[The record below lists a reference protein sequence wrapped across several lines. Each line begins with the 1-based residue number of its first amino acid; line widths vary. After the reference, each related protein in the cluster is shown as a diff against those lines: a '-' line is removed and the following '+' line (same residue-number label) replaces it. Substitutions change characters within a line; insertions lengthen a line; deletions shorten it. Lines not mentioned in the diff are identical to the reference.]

1 MGYFVATQ
9 FVMGYF
15 VATQFVMGVISLR
28 RNLSWVI
35 SLQRNLSWGIS
46 LRRNLSWVISLRR
59 NLSWGLCRC
68 DATINSSKLPSP
80 YPKPLYL
87 INQLKLH
94 TPHPEPL
101 YLVNKLFKTA
111 IPVPQ
116 TVLIS
121 LKIDV
126 DTCFCCCGA
135 VFRREKAK
143 SSTLPIMSI
152 PTIAFQHFSLIFF
165 SSKCHK
171 SLTLTPSSSSP
182 MPLPV
187 LLLLLL
193 NFARLPLPVALSS
206 TPSPLPSQFQQQIRI
221 CPLKCQCSQDGSS
234 LACSNLSR
242 AEVRHLF
249 ASGTVFIVSNI
260 SQLLFSFAGGTPSSQ
275 QFASGLLNLSIVQS
289 QLDLDILPPM
299 ERLLWLNLRGNQLDK
314 LETMAKGISSP
325 DRRNPSHLMPAFP
338 ALLFLDLSQNLITS
352 ISRNAFGAF
361 PNAEEI
367 RLSSNRI
374 VGVEWEAFRLF
385 RLRRL
390 FLDNNYLLTI
400 SEHILRY
407 SPAIEEFDLS
417 HNKLSAAQS
426 SSFFAAQRLRFLN
439 LSHNRLQKFD
449 YDSFSP
455 FFQLESLDLS
465 WNNFSAIPPD
475 IRQFVALRVLN
486 FSGNAIEKVA
496 EGELSQPM
504 LQTLQICD
512 CPRLRLVERRAFAAL
527 PNLQFL
533 QMANNPRLQFVSPG
547 AFQNNSLLF
556 EVDFSNNSLA
566 VLSHR
571 LLQQPVRL
579 HLRSN
584 PFLCG
589 CIAPW
594 LFNVSSKLVDL
605 HEAICIRLL
614 SDGQQQQISLA
625 KTVKNGQNIR
635 QKLGECPREPIVPM
649 GRELRAKVGDFFSLY
664 CASRSDAFGR
674 AEVRWTLPNGTDLI
688 GEEEGAD
695 GTKNSGKNGDRMNAS
710 SGDLIGAPSF
720 SQSPKAPPFTGQ
732 PELQRR
738 GMNSPVS
745 MLTTSAVDSP
755 FLGGLHPS
763 LLQLQEHFQ
772 RRRPLVPATSGEA
785 QMPQPKSRIQINGE
799 HIRFEVLISEDTGN
813 YICHVNG
820 AEVVLRLD
828 VEKPVIQLSAIEVGS
843 HYVALVWNDSLKV
856 YPQTFQISQSLP
868 LFLIRAV
875 ERVQLCLQVRDAVS
889 QQLGRVIQ
897 LSLHN
902 PWHSYNVV
910 RLRPLTNYT
919 FCLVYRLVSFVPH
932 SVGRFSSVFES
943 CVDVQT
949 EEQLGF
955 WTSLS
960 PTTIGVLLA
969 FCFCL
974 AALLCFRAIYL
985 RFYIWH
991 ETKLRARM
999 NQSMSGQSFLSHST
1013 SLHHSVHQQLDAHAH
1028 SLGRAM
1034 FAGPMSSIGGPKQE
1048 KSEKKA
1054 EGEDTFAG
1062 REKGRQ
1068 RPRGRGRKP
1077 WNGRKHRSLLNEGRK
1092 DLPRGQNCARFFSGA
1107 PPAMRN
1113 YFVFE

>member
-1 MGYFVATQ
+1 
-9 FVMGYF
+9 
-15 VATQFVMGVISLR
+15 
-28 RNLSWVI
+28 
-35 SLQRNLSWGIS
+35 
-46 LRRNLSWVISLRR
+46 
-59 NLSWGLCRC
+59 
-68 DATINSSKLPSP
+68 
-80 YPKPLYL
+80 
-87 INQLKLH
+87 
-94 TPHPEPL
+94 
-101 YLVNKLFKTA
+101 
-111 IPVPQ
+111 
-116 TVLIS
+116 
-121 LKIDV
+121 
-126 DTCFCCCGA
+126 
-135 VFRREKAK
+135 
-143 SSTLPIMSI
+143 
-152 PTIAFQHFSLIFF
+152 
-165 SSKCHK
+165 
-171 SLTLTPSSSSP
+171 

-193 NFARLPLPVALSS
+193 KFACLPLPVALSS
-206 TPSPLPSQFQQQIRI
+206 APSPFPSQFEQQTRI

-242 AEVRHLF
+242 AE
-249 ASGTVFIVSNI
+249 
-260 SQLLFSFAGGTPSSQ
+260 

-289 QLDLDILPPM
+289 QLDALDIFPPM
-299 ERLLWLNLRGNQLDK
+299 ERLLRLNLRGNQIDK
-314 LETMAKGISSP
+314 LETMAEGISSP
-325 DRRNPSHLMPAFP
+325 DRRSSSHLMPAFP
-338 ALLFLDLSQNLITS
+338 TLLFLDLSQNLITS
-352 ISRNAFGAF
+352 ILRNNFAAF

-374 VGVEWEAFRLF
+374 
-385 RLRRL
+385 
-390 FLDNNYLLTI
+390 TI

-439 LSHNRLQKFD
+439 L
-449 YDSFSP
+449 
-455 FFQLESLDLS
+455 
-465 WNNFSAIPPD
+465 
-475 IRQFVALRVLN
+475 
-486 FSGNAIEKVA
+486 
-496 EGELSQPM
+496 
-504 LQTLQICD
+504 
-512 CPRLRLVERRAFAAL
+512 AFAAL

-556 EVDFSNNSLA
+556 EVDFSNNSFA
-566 VLSHR
+566 ALSHR

-589 CIAPW
+589 CITPW
-594 LFNVSSKLVDL
+594 LFNISSKLVDL
-605 HEAICIRLL
+605 HEAICIRPL
-614 SDGQQQQISLA
+614 SDGQQQQNSLA
-625 KTVKNGQNIR
+625 KIVENGQNHR

-649 GRELRAKVGDFFSLY
+649 GRELKAKVGDFFSLY

-674 AEVRWTLPNGTDLI
+674 TAGVRWTLPNGTDLI

-695 GTKNSGKNGDRMNAS
+695 ETENSGKNGVRMNAS
-710 SGDLIGAPSF
+710 SGDPIGAPSF

-745 MLTTSAVDSP
+745 VLTSSAVDSP

-763 LLQLQEHFQ
+763 LLQLQEHLQ
-772 RRRPLVPATSGEA
+772 RRRPLVPATLGEA

-799 HIRFEVLISEDTGN
+799 QIRFEVLISEDTGN
-813 YICHVNG
+813 YICRVNG
-820 AEVVLRLD
+820 AEVELRLD

-856 YPQTFQISQSLP
+856 ILKPSKLTNP
-868 LFLIRAV
+868 LRSFLIRAV

-889 QQLGRVIQ
+889 QQLGR
-897 LSLHN
+897 
-902 PWHSYNVV
+902 
-910 RLRPLTNYT
+910 NYT

-974 AALLCFRAIYL
+974 GALLCFRAIYL

-1013 SLHHSVHQQLDAHAH
+1013 SLHHSVHQQLDAHVH
-1028 SLGRAM
+1028 SVVHANADLSSPSIFSSNWDERCSPAQCLQSADQNRKKVKKRRKEKTTALLLGA
-1034 FAGPMSSIGGPKQE
+1034 
-1048 KSEKKA
+1048 KKGDNA
-1054 EGEDTFAG
+1054 RGDED
-1062 REKGRQ
+1062 E
-1068 RPRGRGRKP
+1068 GRGMAE
-1077 WNGRKHRSLLNEGRK
+1077 SIVL
-1092 DLPRGQNCARFFSGA
+1092 C
-1107 PPAMRN
+1107 
-1113 YFVFE
+1113 